1 MKKKE
6 IVRRQNEWEAKVG
19 GVPLFIGVWEHT
31 GVSTQSAGKYNKI
44 MHTGATAETPVC
56 YFIICMHIGVVENAD
71 MHIKKIIT
79 HIGVPQNADMYI
91 NLYNIA
97 HRRFVDT
104 PLCDILLLL

>member
-6 IVRRQNEWEAKVG
+6 ILRRQNEWEDKVG

-56 YFIICMHIGVVENAD
+56 YFIICMHIGVCGNAD
-71 MHIKKIIT
+71 MHIKNNCT
-79 HIGVPQNADMYI
+79 Y
-91 NLYNIA
+91 
-97 HRRFVDT
+97 RRSEKRRYVY
-104 PLCDILLLL
+104 